1 MENGAS
7 HVLGNPILVSDHPPS
22 GLVLENGLPADANH
36 CLEISPE
43 QIAILLADGIVGG
56 EELLKHDYVSWLAG
70 YVSELRPGIS
80 GKVKDPFGVFIEKN
94 GVSSGNFIP
103 VRMRIFGKISKKF
116 SCIHPCQISLQKNRQ
131 LSLDQM
137 VTPLNRRVVD
147 RLEVGGEADDILF
160 EPLGDVGL
168 GAHDYFYHPG
178 DLPFFKRYILFINKM
193 HDLAEEQRDNV
204 MAQEQFLESSEENA
218 EDEQM
223 GEENEEEEETEEGS
237 LLLPIT
243 GLIVV
248 ILCEVALFISSLN
261 HFTTAF
267 SPREL

>member
-1 MENGAS
+1 
-7 HVLGNPILVSDHPPS
+7 
-22 GLVLENGLPADANH
+22 
-36 CLEISPE
+36 
-43 QIAILLADGIVGG
+43 
-56 EELLKHDYVSWLAG
+56 
-70 YVSELRPGIS
+70 
-80 GKVKDPFGVFIEKN
+80 
-94 GVSSGNFIP
+94 
-103 VRMRIFGKISKKF
+103 
-116 SCIHPCQISLQKNRQ
+116 
-131 LSLDQM
+131 
-137 VTPLNRRVVD
+137 
-147 RLEVGGEADDILF
+147 
-160 EPLGDVGL
+160 
-168 GAHDYFYHPG
+168 
-178 DLPFFKRYILFINKM
+178 M